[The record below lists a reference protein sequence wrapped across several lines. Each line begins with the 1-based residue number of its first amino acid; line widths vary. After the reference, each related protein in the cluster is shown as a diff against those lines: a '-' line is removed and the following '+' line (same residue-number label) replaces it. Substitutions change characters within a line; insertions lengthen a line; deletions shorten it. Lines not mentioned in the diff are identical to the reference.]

1 MNRGTSSW
9 EDMRKQARQLENEI
23 DVKLVNFS
31 KLGSGPTIFSNAVK
45 SNGETSHLLDE
56 NFVFESLSSE
66 IKELLSML
74 SEINDTMSE
83 ISASQAQSAALKH
96 TLQRHHD
103 ILKDYNT
110 EFQKTKSHI
119 QSKKER
125 EDLLGSVRKDID
137 AYKND
142 SGRNRRTD
150 LYLKENE
157 HLRSSERLIDDQ
169 INIAIETKE
178 HMMTQRGALKRM
190 QTRVNDLSSRFP
202 LINGLL
208 QRINFRRRRDAV
220 ILGSVIGT
228 CILFLIL
235 YSHN

>member
-1 MNRGTSSW
+1 MSRGTSSW
-9 EDMRKQARQLENEI
+9 EDLRKQARQLENEI
-23 DVKLVNFS
+23 DVKLVNLS
-31 KLGSGPTIFSNAVK
+31 KLGSSPTIFNNATK
-45 SNGETSHLLDE
+45 SNGEAAHLLNQ
-56 NFVFESLSSE
+56 NFVFESVSSE
-66 IKELLSML
+66 VQDLLSKL
-74 SEINDTMSE
+74 SEINDMMSE
-83 ISASQAQSAALKH
+83 VSASQAPSAALKH

-119 QSKKER
+119 QSKRER

-157 HLRSSERLIDDQ
+157 HLRSSERLVDDQ

-178 HMMTQRGALKRM
+178 HIMTQRGTLKRM
-190 QTRVNDLSSRFP
+190 QSRVNDLSSRFP
-202 LINGLL
+202 LINGLV
-208 QRINFRRRRDAV
+208 QRISFRKRRDAM
-220 ILGSVIGT
+220 ILGSVIGI
-228 CILFLIL
+228 CILLLIL